1 MHQYNLIVPPNLFR
15 QFYKQY
21 GVVSGGLY
29 DSKEGCSPYP
39 FPPCNHIYNTSLESN
54 REKMKF
60 CGKPNVYSNTPKC
73 TRTCEAGYTVPYA
86 SDKHFAYFYYKFTS
100 TPLSYR
106 VLSIMSEIYI
116 SGSVTAS
123 FTFYDDLFFY
133 KSGKSLLSS
142 RVLKSHIHQCL
153 NQASITTLLVEKFT
167 VTASELLDGGPKE
180 VSTTG
185 TCKNSS

>member
-86 SDKHFAYFYYKFTS
+86 SDKHFAYYYYKFTS
-100 TPLSYR
+100 RPMSYR

-123 FTFYDDLFFY
+123 FTFYDDLFYY

-142 RVLKSHIHQCL
+142 RVLRGHIHRCL
-153 NQASITTLLVEKFT
+153 N
-167 VTASELLDGGPKE
+167 
-180 VSTTG
+180 
-185 TCKNSS
+185 